1 MSDALITLNNISL
14 SHNGKNVL
22 DDVSFKLHEGEF
34 ITLIGP
40 NGAGKSSLIKVLL
53 GVIKQDSG
61 DITYTD
67 NIRLGYTPQTFSA
80 NPFIPIS
87 VKDFLTLNQKLDSE
101 FMLKTFELTGI
112 KDLLKSPLKNLS
124 GGELQKVLLT
134 RALLNKPNVLILD
147 EPAQNLDVENDVSV
161 FFTFEKES
169 NFSLTLARISCG
181 TVASAPIKS
190 ELIDSRV
197 LTTVSSATRESNP
210 CSGFTSESTVVV
222 NCLLASVVLDSNER
236 DNSRVVD
243 CIRSISADVEP
254 SW

>member
-67 NIRLGYTPQTFSA
+67 NIRLGYTPQTFLA

-147 EPAQNLDVENDVSV
+147 EPAQNLDVDGQMQLYKLIQDIHQQQNCAVLMVSHDLHRV
-161 FFTFEKES
+161 MKES
-169 NFSLTLARISCG
+169 TQ
-181 TVASAPIKS
+181 
-190 ELIDSRV
+190 V
-197 LTTVSSATRESNP
+197 LCLYHHICCEGLPESILKDEKFNDLFADQINDLMATYEHHHNHHH
-210 CSGFTSESTVVV
+210 EH
-222 NCLLASVVLDSNER
+222 
-236 DNSRVVD
+236 
-243 CIRSISADVEP
+243 
-254 SW
+254 

>member
-147 EPAQNLDVENDVSV
+147 EPAQNLDVDGQMQLYKLIQDIHQQQNCAVLMVSHDLHRV
-161 FFTFEKES
+161 MKES
-169 NFSLTLARISCG
+169 TQ
-181 TVASAPIKS
+181 
-190 ELIDSRV
+190 V
-197 LTTVSSATRESNP
+197 LCLYHHICCDGLPESILKDEKFNDLFADQINDLMATYEHHHNHHH
-210 CSGFTSESTVVV
+210 EH
-222 NCLLASVVLDSNER
+222 
-236 DNSRVVD
+236 
-243 CIRSISADVEP
+243 
-254 SW
+254 

>member
-147 EPAQNLDVENDVSV
+147 EPAQNLDVDGQMQLYKLIQDIHQQQNCAVLMVSHDLHRV
-161 FFTFEKES
+161 MKES
-169 NFSLTLARISCG
+169 TQ
-181 TVASAPIKS
+181 
-190 ELIDSRV
+190 V
-197 LTTVSSATRESNP
+197 L
-210 CSGFTSESTVVV
+210 
-222 NCLLASVVLDSNER
+222 CLYHH
-236 DNSRVVD
+236 
-243 CIRSISADVEP
+243 I
-254 SW
+254 

>member
-53 GVIKQDSG
+53 GLIKQDSG

-147 EPAQNLDVENDVSV
+147 EPAQNLDVDGQMQLYKLIQDIHQQQNCAVLMVSHDLHRV
-161 FFTFEKES
+161 MKES
-169 NFSLTLARISCG
+169 TQ
-181 TVASAPIKS
+181 
-190 ELIDSRV
+190 V
-197 LTTVSSATRESNP
+197 LCLYHHICCEGLPESILKDEKFNDLFADQINDLMATYEHHHNHHH
-210 CSGFTSESTVVV
+210 EH
-222 NCLLASVVLDSNER
+222 
-236 DNSRVVD
+236 
-243 CIRSISADVEP
+243 
-254 SW
+254 

>member
-22 DDVSFKLHEGEF
+22 DDVSFKLHKGEF
-34 ITLIGP
+34 VTLIGP
-40 NGAGKSSLIKVLL
+40 NGAGKSSLIKILL

-61 DITYTD
+61 DITYTN

-101 FMLKTFELTGI
+101 FMLQTFELTGI
-112 KDLLKSPLKNLS
+112 KELLKLPLKNLS

-147 EPAQNLDVENDVSV
+147 EPAQNLDIDGQMQLYKLIQDIHQQQNCAVLMVSHDLHRV
-161 FFTFEKES
+161 MKES
-169 NFSLTLARISCG
+169 TQ
-181 TVASAPIKS
+181 
-190 ELIDSRV
+190 V
-197 LTTVSSATRESNP
+197 LCLYHHICCEGLPESILKDEKFNDLFADQINDLMATYEHHHNHHH
-210 CSGFTSESTVVV
+210 
-222 NCLLASVVLDSNER
+222 
-236 DNSRVVD
+236 
-243 CIRSISADVEP
+243 
-254 SW
+254 

>member
-22 DDVSFKLHEGEF
+22 DDVSFKLHKGEF
-34 ITLIGP
+34 VTLIGP
-40 NGAGKSSLIKVLL
+40 NGAGKSSLIKILL

-61 DITYTD
+61 DITYTN

-101 FMLKTFELTGI
+101 FMLQTFELTGI
-112 KDLLKSPLKNLS
+112 KELLKLPLKNLS

-147 EPAQNLDVENDVSV
+147 EPAQNLDIDGQMQLYKLIQDIHQQQNCAVLMVSHDLHRV
-161 FFTFEKES
+161 MKES
-169 NFSLTLARISCG
+169 TQ
-181 TVASAPIKS
+181 
-190 ELIDSRV
+190 V
-197 LTTVSSATRESNP
+197 LCLYHHICCEGLPESILKDEKFNDLFADQINDLMATYEHHHNHHHHHHHHH
-210 CSGFTSESTVVV
+210 EH
-222 NCLLASVVLDSNER
+222 
-236 DNSRVVD
+236 
-243 CIRSISADVEP
+243 
-254 SW
+254 

>member
-147 EPAQNLDVENDVSV
+147 EPAQNLDVDGQMQLYKLIQDIHQQQNCAVLMVSHDLHRV
-161 FFTFEKES
+161 MKES
-169 NFSLTLARISCG
+169 TQ
-181 TVASAPIKS
+181 
-190 ELIDSRV
+190 V
-197 LTTVSSATRESNP
+197 LCLYHHICCEGLPESILKDEKFNDLFADQINDLMATYEHHHNHHHKH
-210 CSGFTSESTVVV
+210 
-222 NCLLASVVLDSNER
+222 
-236 DNSRVVD
+236 
-243 CIRSISADVEP
+243 
-254 SW
+254 

>member
-53 GVIKQDSG
+53 GIIKQDSG

-147 EPAQNLDVENDVSV
+147 EPAQNLDVDGQMQLYKLIQDIHQQQNCAVLMVSHDLNRV
-161 FFTFEKES
+161 MKES
-169 NFSLTLARISCG
+169 TQ
-181 TVASAPIKS
+181 
-190 ELIDSRV
+190 V
-197 LTTVSSATRESNP
+197 LCLYHHICCEGLPESILKDEKFNDLFADQINDLMATYEHHHNHHH
-210 CSGFTSESTVVV
+210 EH
-222 NCLLASVVLDSNER
+222 
-236 DNSRVVD
+236 
-243 CIRSISADVEP
+243 
-254 SW
+254 